1 MTGTVYIKTL
11 LCVYEGVGKT
21 LVRVYDFVFYF
32 ACLEI
37 HFLFSLPQGNV
48 AQ

>member
-1 MTGTVYIKTL
+1 MAGTVYIKTL

-37 HFLFSLPQGNV
+37 HFFFFIASG
-48 AQ
+48 